1 MKFIS
6 ILLGPVR
13 FVRILPGLSI
23 QLAKYFLVDVAVRPT
38 VLAALGVHAVLLV
51 LPLWDLSSQSLEGAV
66 EEEVVEDPTLEAVS
80 LGDLLATSKLPPE
93 AVPPPPEPLVEP
105 QAPLVEPVLTEVPD
119 NLPEALPSEEF
130 PEEPVIEPEEPFQD
144 DPPEPEPSLAFNPA
158 MQSQFTSGV
167 NARLGQ
173 TAGSD
178 FDNTDQ
184 WPPLRS
190 QIRRIPA
197 TDLPAFFLASS
208 IQDGSYQ
215 PLTGAGLKFI
225 GRNTELIIRENLPE
239 TTAEAGFLLGPAESY
254 SNHPLYAITT
264 STGDPVS
271 YVSLLD
277 MKGSTVVITW
287 PYDPRQG
294 IP

>member
-1 MKFIS
+1 MKLVPM
-6 ILLGPVR
+6 LLSPVR
-13 FVRILPGLSI
+13 FIRILPGLSI
-23 QLAKYFLVDVAVRPT
+23 QLAKYFLVEVAVRPT
-38 VLAALGVHAVLLV
+38 ILAALGVHAALLV
-51 LPLWDLSSQSLEGAV
+51 LPLWDLSSAPLEESV
-66 EEEVVEDPTLEAVS
+66 EEEIVEDPTINAVS
-80 LGDLLATSKLPPE
+80 LGDLLATSE
-93 AVPPPPEPLVEP
+93 PPPEEVTPPPETEVEP
-105 QAPLVEPVLTEVPD
+105 QAQVVEPVLTEVPE
-119 NLPEALPSEEF
+119 NLPEALPPEEF
-130 PEEPVIEPEEPFQD
+130 PEDPVAEPEDPFLD
-144 DPPEPEPSLAFNPA
+144 DPPEPEQSLAFNPA
-158 MQSQFTSGV
+158 MQGQFTSSV

-190 QIRRIPA
+190 QLRRIPEA
-197 TDLPAFFLASS
+197 DLPAFFSANS

-215 PLTGAGLKFI
+215 PLPGAGLKFI

-239 TTAEAGFLLGPAESY
+239 TTAEAGFILGPEENY

-264 STGDPVS
+264 PTGEPVS

-277 MKGSTVVITW
+277 IKGSTVVITW

-294 IP
+294 IQ